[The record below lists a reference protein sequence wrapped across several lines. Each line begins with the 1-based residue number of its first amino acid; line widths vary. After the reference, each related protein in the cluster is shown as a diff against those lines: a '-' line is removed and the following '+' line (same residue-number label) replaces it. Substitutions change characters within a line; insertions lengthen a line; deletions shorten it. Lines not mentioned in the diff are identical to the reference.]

1 MIVSGVGPRNCILD
15 GVHIGASWQI
25 WLNDCTVAMRR
36 AAITGGYAAYF
47 QITLGSFVISSIT
60 PSAV

>member
-1 MIVSGVGPRNCILD
+1 
-15 GVHIGASWQI
+15 VHIGASWQI